1 MRIRST
7 SIGSR
12 LTALALAAALVLL
25 LGCAQLGGK
34 SSSSSPVL
42 DRILKRGELVVGTA
56 ANMPPLNMTT
66 RDGRVIGM
74 EVDIATYLAQTMGV
88 ELRTETLQFSELIGA
103 LKSGKVDMVLSS
115 MSITPHRNLEVAF
128 AGPYFISGK
137 CVLTKMDALAS
148 VESASDINR
157 GNLRITALEGSTSE
171 AFVQEMIPQ
180 AQLSSAPDYDTAVS
194 RVLEGEAEVMV
205 ADYPICLVTH
215 ARNPNAGLIS
225 VITRL
230 TYEPI
235 GIALPADDFL
245 LLNFVDNTLQGLAIT
260 GQLEHLQKRWFEDA
274 RWLEQL
280 P

>member
-1 MRIRST
+1 MRIRIKAT
-7 SIGSR
+7 GTR
-12 LTALALAAALVLL
+12 FAALALFTAIALL
-25 LGCAQLGGK
+25 LGCAQFGGK
-34 SSSSSPVL
+34 SPSSSPVL
-42 DRILKRGELVVGTA
+42 DRVLKRGELVVGTA
-56 ANMPPLNMTT
+56 ANMPPPNMTT
-66 RDGRVIGM
+66 RDGKVVGM
-74 EVDIATYLAQTMGV
+74 EPDLARYLADTMGV
-88 ELRTETLQFSELIGA
+88 DLRLETMQFSELIGG

-137 CVLTKMDALAS
+137 CVLTKVDALAS

-157 GNLRITALEGSTSE
+157 ANLRITALAGSTSA
-171 AFVQEMIPQ
+171 AFVEEMIPQ
-180 AQLSSAPDYDTAVS
+180 AQLNAAPDYDSAVS
-194 RVLEGEAEVMV
+194 RIFSGEADVMV

-215 ARNPNAGLIS
+215 ARHPDAGLIS

-235 GIALPADDFL
+235 GIALPAGDPL

-260 GQLEHLQKRWFEDA
+260 GQLDRLQDRWFKDG

>member
-1 MRIRST
+1 MRIRKNST
-7 SIGSR
+7 GAD
-12 LTALALAAALVLL
+12 LAALALITAIAVLT
-25 LGCAQLGGK
+25 GCAQFGGG

-66 RDGRVIGM
+66 RSGEVVGM
-74 EVDIATYLAQTMGV
+74 EPDLARYLADTMGV
-88 ELRTETLQFSELIGA
+88 DLRLETMQFSKLIGG
-103 LKSGKVDMVLSS
+103 LKSGKLDMVMSS
-115 MSITPHRNLEVAF
+115 MTITPHRNLEVAF

-157 GNLRITALEGSTSE
+157 ANLRITALDGSTSA
-171 AFVQEMIPQ
+171 AFVEEMIPQ
-180 AQLSSAPDYDTAVS
+180 AKLVAAPDYDSAVS
-194 RVLEGEAEVMV
+194 RVFSGEADVMV

-215 ARNPNAGLIS
+215 ARHPEAGLIS

-235 GIALPADDFL
+235 GIALPAGDPL

-260 GQLEHLQKRWFEDA
+260 GQLENLQDRWFEDA